1 MLESFK
7 ALYGKTV
14 TVLWHFGNG
23 ADRSATSSTCRA
35 KGSGRGNEPP
45 ATVYFNVMA
54 AKVYRMRRQIL
65 NGRGVPF
72 AVAGDVKILGPPEV
86 IKEMAEGF
94 PTLVWEE
101 AGLTTQTV
109 KNRIFVH
116 ASAQV
121 RY

>member
-1 MLESFK
+1 MALRKWRGQVGYELHVSCEGLREGERTAGDCLLQRDGSES
-7 ALYGKTV
+7 LQ
-14 TVLWHFGNG
+14 
-23 ADRSATSSTCRA
+23 D
-35 KGSGRGNEPP
+35 
-45 ATVYFNVMA
+45 A
-54 AKVYRMRRQIL
+54 ASDSKWK
-65 NGRGVPF
+65 GVPF
-72 AVAGDVKILGPPEV
+72 AVAGDVKILGPPKV

-121 RY
+121 R